1 MESVG
6 ELFPFTLVDVGV
18 VEEPGEEH
26 EVAAVHEERQLEV
39 GVAHSALESWQER
52 NKSGVLIFISVVKLT
67 VLFIIKSHVVDNTSY
82 DHLD

>member
-26 EVAAVHEERQLEV
+26 EVAAVHQERQLEV
-39 GVAHSALESWQER
+39 GVAHSTLES
-52 NKSGVLIFISVVKLT
+52 
-67 VLFIIKSHVVDNTSY
+67 
-82 DHLD
+82 